1 MFRIAGRAYPVGE
14 IDMPRTD
21 RPLIATAC
29 GHLVV
34 TNSEFISTDRP
45 EGRRDYQLLYVHS
58 GQAVYT
64 IHGKE
69 QMLSAGQI
77 VLYHPMEPQFY
88 YYDGKDEPDVYWIH
102 FTGSDVVKELEN
114 LNLFSK
120 RIYSLKARSTFAG
133 LFDDIIRE
141 LQQKKPYYSGIAD
154 SRLKELLCLMAREG
168 VASDEVAAPFT
179 EEVEQAVRLFHTH
192 FNKPVNLA
200 EYAAFCNMSVCWFTR
215 LFKRQLGVSPQQY
228 LINVRIS
235 HACELLASGCGIAQ
249 AGEAVGYEDS
259 QYFSRIFK
267 KHIGQ
272 TPSQYQKAIMSLTFL
287 P

>member
-77 VLYHPMEPQFY
+77 VFYHPMEPQFY
-88 YYDGKDEPDVYWIH
+88 YYNGKDEPDVYWIH

-179 EEVEQAVRLFHTH
+179 AEVEQAVRLFHTH

-200 EYAAFCNMSVCWFTR
+200 EYAASCNMSVCWFTR

-272 TPSQYQKAIMSLTFL
+272 TPSQYQKAIMSLTFF